1 MLRTGDFAG
10 VTAPQ
15 RELIAYWRAR
25 RDTYG
30 FVARDAVDPG
40 ALRAMLDSISIVEV
54 DEHGEG
60 RFRIC
65 GSRLRDIFGREA
77 RGLRVADVAGVLG
90 ETYALGLSAAIERG
104 APVGGV
110 MEGAGRIHA
119 WLRLPL
125 AGDDRRLTQVLCHDE
140 LLASQR
146 KLLSVPGSPSIPP
159 SSPRFAA

>member
-1 MLRTGDFAG
+1 MLRTGEFAG

-15 RELIAYWRAR
+15 RDLIAYWRAR
-25 RDTYG
+25 RDASG
-30 FVARDAVDPG
+30 RVARDAIDPG
-40 ALRAMLDSISIVEV
+40 DLRAVLASISIVEV
-54 DEHGEG
+54 DDLGEG

-65 GSRLRDIFGREA
+65 GSGLRDIFGMEA
-77 RGLRVADVAGVLG
+77 RGMRVADVAGVHG

-110 MEGAGRIHA
+110 MEGNGRMQA

-125 AGDDRRLTQVLCHDE
+125 AGSDRRLTQVLCHDE
-140 LLASQR
+140 LLTSQR
-146 KLLSVPGSPSIPP
+146 KLLNASGLSPIPP